1 MISTIWGNDP
11 QELVIAKASGGG
23 GSGTITEITSS
34 DASINVVNPNGPITD
49 ITTAGLT
56 LPPGACL
63 NDYVRWNPNSV
74 PPQWEVQNGTNTL
87 LGCDAG
93 LSSALGSSNV
103 GISGALK
110 LSSGSR
116 NIAVGINAVI
126 NCQNDD
132 HIGIGVDAGANCFQG
147 KTISIG
153 TSSGENSEE
162 GAVCC
167 GYRAGYT
174 NSGLNSVCVGIGSGN
189 GSITVAGRT
198 GDLSV
203 AVGGYSNT
211 TEADNSISVGQE
223 ATTENCDNAIA
234 IGYQAQTN
242 NDNEIVIKTT
252 NKNIQMIQDN
262 FIVLNGNNYRFN
274 GSVYGKWEALAFN
287 NPIPVVLPLGTQ
299 VNLPLPNSSN
309 TGTEP
314 LFNLVAS
321 GLQYVGTLPFSA
333 KLFVALTGGRA
344 IPGLMWVEIGF
355 KINGVASPITQ
366 RLSPDRYRNNGGGVC
381 STFSIQTQ
389 QIIQPNDTITI
400 HLTQLRPGAPT
411 NFNISSALLSIY

>member
-1 MISTIWGNDP
+1 MIYSLYTMSTKFGKCPIP
-11 QELVIAKASGGG
+11 QSNGIQ
-23 GSGTITEITSS
+23 TIISS
-34 DASINVVNPNGPITD
+34 NASINVVSPNGPTTD

-56 LPPGACL
+56 LPPGNCL
-63 NDYVRWNPNSV
+63 NDYIRWNDSTNL
-74 PPQWEVQNGTNTL
+74 WEVQNGTNTL

-93 LSSALGSSNV
+93 LSSTLGGSNV

-110 LSSGSR
+110 LSTGSR
-116 NIAVGINAVI
+116 NVAVGINSVI

-162 GAVCC
+162 GAVCI
-167 GYRAGYT
+167 GHRSGYT

-203 AVGGYSNT
+203 AVGGYANT

-234 IGYQAQTN
+234 IGYLAQTN

-252 NKNIQMIQDN
+252 NKNLQMLEDEYVV
-262 FIVLNGNNYRFN
+262 FNGVNYRVKN
-274 GSVYGKWEALAFN
+274 SVYCRWL
-287 NPIPVVLPLGTQ
+287 PITISTPYTL
-299 VNLPLPNSSN
+299 NLPVITQTDLGFVPNVSN
-309 TGTEP
+309 AGTDP
-314 LFNLVAS
+314 YFNTTAS
-321 GLQYVGTLPFSA
+321 GLEYTGTLPLSTTISA
-333 KLFVALTGGRA
+333 IITLGRQA
-344 IPGLMWVEIGF
+344 PPRTVVEMGF
-355 KINGVASPITQ
+355 KINAVALGGISSG
-366 RLSPDRYRNNGGGVC
+366 LNLNRYRSNGVGTG
-381 STFSIQTQ
+381 STITITTQ
-389 QIIQPNDTITI
+389 QTLNSGDTIT
-400 HLTQLRPGAPT
+400 LWLRQQGIGLPIRQI
-411 NFNISSALLSIY
+411 NISDCYLSLS